1 MYSYVV
7 GCGIKVLVYTRFR
20 ACCRIDCSAHSLRE
34 NYTLSLDPYE
44 FRNYLSDDF
53 VKAVKREAHYVPT
66 PKS

>member
-20 ACCRIDCSAHSLRE
+20 ACCRIDCSAHNLRE

-44 FRNYLSDDF
+44 LEIIYQMIL
-53 VKAVKREAHYVPT
+53 
-66 PKS
+66 